1 MRVIVT
7 RPDHSAR
14 RTAARLETLGHQPVF
29 LPLTRA
35 EHHLEIAREA
45 LSEPHSALVVT
56 SAEAVRVLSELG
68 QELRPHLST
77 PIYAVGEATG
87 EAARA
92 LGFTDIRCGDGTGH
106 DLVERIAKDA
116 SGEKFNLL
124 YLAGNP
130 RSPDLED
137 GLRARG
143 IACTTIEIYRMVE
156 VIHQTEIIEPLL
168 TRPAADAVLL
178 YSRHNAAL
186 FFELIQPFAASIEH
200 LQVICLSKNVAS
212 AVPEKFHDHI
222 SIAQTPDEDALF
234 AFLSP

>member
-29 LPLTRA
+29 LPLTRV
-35 EHHLEIAREA
+35 EHNLEIAREA

-56 SAEAVRVLSELG
+56 SAEAVRALGELG
-68 QELRPHLST
+68 HEIRPRLST
-77 PIYAVGEATG
+77 QIYAVGDATG

-106 DLVERIAKDA
+106 DLVERIAQDV
-116 SGEKFNLL
+116 GETSSLL

-137 GLRARG
+137 GLHARG
-143 IACTTIEIYRMVE
+143 IACKTIEIYRMVK
-156 VIHQTEIIEPLL
+156 VGYRTEIIEPLL

-186 FFELIQPFAASIEH
+186 FFELVQPFAASIEH
-200 LQVICLSKNVAS
+200 LQVICLSKNVAT
-212 AVPEKFHDHI
+212 AVPEKFHPAI
-222 SIAQTPDEDALF
+222 FVAETPGEDALF

>member
-35 EHHLEIAREA
+35 EHHPEVARKA
-45 LSEPHSALVVT
+45 LSEPCSALVVT
-56 SAEAVRVLSELG
+56 SAEALRVLSELG
-68 QELRPHLST
+68 QDLRPRISG

-92 LGFTDIRCGDGTGH
+92 LGFTDIRCGNGTGH
-106 DLVERIAKDA
+106 DLVERIGEDTPDA
-116 SGEKFNLL
+116 QFNLL

-137 GLRARG
+137 GLKVRG

-168 TRPAADAVLL
+168 TRPGADAVLL

-186 FFELIQPFAASIEH
+186 FFELVQPFAASIDA
-200 LQVICLSKNVAS
+200 LQVICLSKNVAT
-212 AVPEKFHDHI
+212 AVPEKFHPAI
-222 SIAQTPDEDALF
+222 FVAETPDEDALF

>member
-56 SAEAVRVLSELG
+56 SAEAVRVLGELG
-68 QELRPHLST
+68 HELRHRLST
-77 PIYAVGEATG
+77 QIYAVGEATG
-87 EAARA
+87 EAART

-106 DLVERIAKDA
+106 DLVERIAQDV
-116 SGEKFNLL
+116 GETSSLL

-137 GLRARG
+137 GLHARD
-143 IACTTIEIYRMVE
+143 IACKSIEIYRMVK
-156 VIHQTEIIEPLL
+156 VGYRTEIIEPLL

-186 FFELIQPFAASIEH
+186 FFELVQPFAASIEH
-200 LQVICLSKNVAS
+200 LQVICLSKNVAT
-212 AVPEKFHDHI
+212 AVPEKFHPAI
-222 SIAQTPDEDALF
+222 FVAETPDEDALF